1 MSKIL
6 VQYGT
11 RPEILRLSVILKKLR
26 KHFCTTLVHTGQNY
40 DKQLNDIFFK
50 ELDIKPPEYNLGIHT
65 SNFGEQVGSIF
76 TQLEK
81 ILIKERPEKVLILG
95 DTNSALSSIIV
106 EKMKIPVFH
115 MEAGNRCN
123 CREVPEEI
131 NRKLVD
137 SISSYNLPYTQL
149 SKENLIN
156 DGIPKDRIF
165 VTGNPIY
172 EVINYYTPQ
181 IDRSNI
187 LEELKL
193 IPNNYFLATF
203 HRAENVDNE
212 MVLRNIINALTFLG
226 EYYKRPVICSIHPRT
241 QSKIKEFN
249 ITINRKWMQLHSPF
263 GFFDFIKLEKNASVV
278 ISDSGT
284 VSEDA
289 CILKI
294 PNVIIREATE
304 RSEVIECGASVL
316 SGTKENDIFE
326 AVQFMLTKNRDWKV
340 PEEYLYNDVSDRIC
354 TILHGKYNWIP

>member
-1 MSKIL
+1 MKIA
-6 VQYGT
+6 VIVGT
-11 RPEILRLSVILKKLR
+11 RPELIRLSIILKKLR
-26 KHFCTTLVHTGQNY
+26 KNFTVRLIHTGQNY
-40 DKQLNDIFFK
+40 DEKLNDIFFK
-50 ELDIKPPEYNLGIHT
+50 ELDIKPPEYTLGIKT
-65 SNFGEQVGSIF
+65 GNFGEQVGDIL
-76 TQLEK
+76 TKVEE
-81 ILIKERPEKVLILG
+81 ILIKEKPDKVLILG
-95 DTNSALSSIIV
+95 DTNSALSAIIA
-106 EKMKIPVFH
+106 EKLKIPVFH
-115 MEAGNRCN
+115 MEAGNRCHDRN
-123 CREVPEEI
+123 VPEEI

-156 DGIPKDRIF
+156 DGIPKERIF

-172 EVINYYTPQ
+172 EVINYYSEP
-181 IDRSNI
+181 IEASKV
-187 LEELKL
+187 LEELK
-193 IPNNYFLATF
+193 INAKEYFLATF